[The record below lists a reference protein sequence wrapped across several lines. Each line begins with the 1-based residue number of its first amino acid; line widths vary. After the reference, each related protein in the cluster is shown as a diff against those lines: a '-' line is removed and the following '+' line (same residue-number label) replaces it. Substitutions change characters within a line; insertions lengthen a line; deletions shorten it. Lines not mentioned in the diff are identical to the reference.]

1 MPGAISLAATHPGKI
16 KNIIQSAR
24 SETSGPA
31 EACILDFDK
40 RVADNHDSAM
50 QKVATTESE
59 HFDVSHNLARAYRRE
74 YHLSPELSWVL
85 TMSPLQ
91 AQMNRSLV
99 STNYVLPK
107 FLLQYLIN
115 AVTFNYTT
123 MHCKLNIEVM
133 LIIKSGLVPV
143 KLVLWIIVSF
153 PSPHLL
159 FQVACVRISKLT
171 VKLIKKPSRQCF
183 PQ

>member
-16 KNIIQSAR
+16 KNIMQSAR

-123 MHCKLNIEVM
+123 MHC
-133 LIIKSGLVPV
+133 
-143 KLVLWIIVSF
+143 
-153 PSPHLL
+153 
-159 FQVACVRISKLT
+159 
-171 VKLIKKPSRQCF
+171 
-183 PQ
+183 